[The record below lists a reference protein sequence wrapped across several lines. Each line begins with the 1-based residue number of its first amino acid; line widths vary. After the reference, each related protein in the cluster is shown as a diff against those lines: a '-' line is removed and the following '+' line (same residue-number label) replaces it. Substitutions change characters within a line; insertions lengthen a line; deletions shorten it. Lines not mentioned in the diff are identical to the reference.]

1 MSSGIDLLLGKS
13 SFSARSSG
21 SLSSF
26 QHYKD
31 TERELRRLHSR
42 GDSSTFAGAVFPEF
56 ETLSLRIDPPTVT
69 VREREDGRATVV
81 EIESANRAG
90 TLCEVRPYCR
100 SPSTKLMR
108 PSPALTPGPQRWAS
122 AQRPGANPHIWYCLT
137 RCPLCCT
144 GGAALHRAR
153 SQCDEGED

>member
-1 MSSGIDLLLGKS
+1 MSGGIELLLGKQS
-13 SFSARSSG
+13 SFSARSGS

-42 GDSSTFAGAVFPEF
+42 GDNSFTTSTQNFPEF

-69 VREREDGRATVV
+69 VTEREDGRATVV

-90 TLCEVRPYCR
+90 TLCEVRVTSWRCFRRLHAGIGTCLRPLSMQWSPDDAGGSAVRGPDVVLLHAVLPVLRRWCST
-100 SPSTKLMR
+100 SPSLV
-108 PSPALTPGPQRWAS
+108 
-122 AQRPGANPHIWYCLT
+122 
-137 RCPLCCT
+137 
-144 GGAALHRAR
+144 
-153 SQCDEGED
+153 